1 MCEGL
6 QARFRLG
13 RTNLPCYHLLPYAYN
28 PSQPPTEQQNLN
40 GLIDLETALRH
51 RQQLA
56 EDGKQLVFTNGHFD
70 LLHVGHLDYLEQA
83 RTLGDALWV
92 AVNDDPATTTLK
104 GSGRPIVP
112 ALERARLLGALCVVD
127 ATLIFTGDTA
137 IALLNA
143 LRPDVY
149 VKGGDYA
156 HKTLPERATVE
167 AYGGRVILI
176 DYLPNHSTT
185 RLIEKIKALP

>member
-1 MCEGL
+1 M
-6 QARFRLG
+6 
-13 RTNLPCYHLLPYAYN
+13 
-28 PSQPPTEQQNLN
+28 
-40 GLIDLETALRH
+40 
-51 RQQLA
+51 
-56 EDGKQLVFTNGHFD
+56 
-70 LLHVGHLDYLEQA
+70 
-83 RTLGDALWV
+83 
-92 AVNDDPATTTLK
+92 
-104 GSGRPIVP
+104 P
-112 ALERARLLGALCVVD
+112 ALERARLLGALRVVD

-167 AYGGRVILI
+167 AYAGRVILI